1 MKNRFKLYTTLF
13 LIVAFAT
20 VAVFVDLPNGPYLKI
35 GNKILFQKE
44 IKIKEGLDL
53 QGGAKLTYSAD
64 LSKLDAD
71 RRKDAMNSVAKIIE
85 NRVNAFGIS
94 ESTVQIVKSGGED
107 RLVVEMPGVKDVN
120 EANNLIGKTA
130 ELKFKEG
137 NAEGT
142 ELIDTGLSGKDFKRA
157 AVSFDQAGK
166 PQIDIEFTADGGKK
180 FEEITGRNI
189 GKPVYIVLDDEIIS
203 YPTVNQQISGG
214 KGVITGQ
221 FDLKEAKNLAIQLNA
236 GALPVPVK
244 HIETR
249 FVGAT
254 LGDESVK
261 LSIYAGVIGIIFVS
275 LFMIFYFRLIGVFS
289 TIGLGL
295 YGVFMLALV
304 KLFGITLTM
313 GGIAG
318 LILSVGMSMET
329 DVLVFERIREELR
342 KGKPFELAVRL
353 GFKNAW
359 PSIKDSNMVSLIIG
373 MLLYT
378 AGGTVR
384 GFAVVFI
391 LGIIVGLTTTFVGT
405 KAIMNI
411 VVRFKLFNK
420 YPFFA
425 VKKTEVA
432 E

>member
-1 MKNRFKLYTTLF
+1 MKNRFKLYFTLF
-13 LIVAFAT
+13 LIISAAT
-20 VAVFVDLPNGPYLKI
+20 AAVFVDLPNGPYLKI
-35 GNKILFQKE
+35 GNKVLFQKE

-53 QGGAKLTYSAD
+53 RGGARLTYSAD

-71 RRKDAMNSVAKIIE
+71 RHSDAMNSVAKIIE
-85 NRVNAFGIS
+85 NRVNAFGVT
-94 ESTVQIVKSGGED
+94 EPTVQIVKSGGED
-107 RLVVEMPGVKDVN
+107 RLVVEMPGVKDVD
-120 EANNLIGKTA
+120 EADNLIGATA
-130 ELKFKEG
+130 ELKFKEE
-137 NAEGT
+137 NADGSDLVE
-142 ELIDTGLSGKDFKRA
+142 TGLTGKDFKRA
-157 AVSFDQAGK
+157 DVSFDQTGQ
-166 PQIDIEFTADGGKK
+166 PQIDIEFTDEGGKK

-214 KGVITGQ
+214 RGVITGQ
-221 FDLKEAKNLAIQLNA
+221 FELKEAKNLAIQLNA
-236 GALPVPVK
+236 GALPVPVT

-249 FVGAT
+249 FIGAT
-254 LGDESVK
+254 LGRESIN
-261 LSIYAGVIGIIFVS
+261 LSVYAGAIGVIFVS
-275 LFMIFYFRLIGVFS
+275 LFMIFYFRLMGIFS

-295 YGVFMLALV
+295 YGIFMLALI

-373 MLLYT
+373 LLLYT

-384 GFAVVFI
+384 GFAVVLI
-391 LGIIVGLTTTFVGT
+391 LGIVVGLLTTFIGT
-405 KAIMNI
+405 KNIMNI
-411 VVRFKLFNK
+411 MARFKIFKK
-420 YPFFA
+420 YPLFS
-425 VKKTEVA
+425 VKESEVA
-432 E
+432 A